1 MWSAIEDLHL
11 SVYRQP
17 SLGLAQKAV
26 SIGSDAWR
34 ERFKHRRDELIARM
48 YDSANPEPMLE
59 QMQRRARLGNFVC
72 VVADAQDDEYRGS
85 MGVVWGSNDA
95 SGNRLQRFGKR
106 LAGRRPYA
114 VMSHLNVLP
123 AYQRSGVG
131 TVLVDAFLQEFHP
144 DQKPTVYVFDEN
156 QLALTWYRDRLGYR
170 PTVERPRMTHQYYG
184 TEEVPVRQWRLE
196 ALSAA
201 AVRETIAQHAA
212 ELPQPAS
219 IINAAA

>member
-1 MWSAIEDLHL
+1 MWNKVEDLHL

-26 SIGSDAWR
+26 HIGSDAWR
-34 ERFKHRRDELIARM
+34 ERFKHRRDELLARM
-48 YDSANPEPMLE
+48 YDPADPGPMLE
-59 QMQRRARLGNFVC
+59 QMRRRAALGNFVC

-85 MGVVWGSNDA
+85 IGVVWGSNDA

-106 LAGRRPYA
+106 LAGHRPYA

-131 TVLVDAFLQEFHP
+131 TVLVDAFLREFRP

-156 QLALTWYRDRLGYR
+156 QPALTWYRDRLGYQ
-170 PTVERPRMTHQYYG
+170 PSPARPRMTHDYFG

-212 ELPQPAS
+212 ELPQPTTVTL
-219 IINAAA
+219 AA